1 MSIYRKWYCSC
12 RGKPLELNVV
22 FSAEDEPVEPT
33 CQRCGASP
41 SSDPHHTLSFKDIES
56 WND

>member
-1 MSIYRKWYCSC
+1 MTNYRKWYCSC
-12 RGKPLELNVV
+12 RGKPLELGTVET
-22 FSAEDEPVEPT
+22 ADDEPTEAI

-41 SSDPHHTLSFKDIES
+41 SSDPKRTISYQDVET